1 MSNEKIDID
10 QVKQDVVVRYSG
22 LKEIADLL
30 AACPQVI
37 PANIGVEQ
45 YLEELKRGARLLTT
59 FLIAGP
65 DQKFN
70 S

>member
-1 MSNEKIDID
+1 MANEKLDID
-10 QVKQDVVVRYSG
+10 QAKQDFIVRYDG
-22 LKEIADLL
+22 LKEMAALL

-45 YLEELKRGARLLTT
+45 YLEELKKGARLLTT
-59 FLIAGP
+59 FLVAGP

-70 S
+70 P